1 MPRIESLPLPPGLRS
16 SPWTGVGDVYEVQE
30 HLLLHYLGVKTGQ
43 DARVLPYKSAGSG
56 GVWTCGFWAQPNW
69 PWSHRHITWPAG
81 RFFLYMLSHP
91 GSPWD
96 LAVGSKTCHL
106 ILSSCRSVR
115 PEVGEAMAQVGGSRW
130 DVSTVLGAS
139 AALCGHLGGGESAS
153 ERRGILWRWRG
164 PSGLR
169 WVWRNGRG
177 PHLDVKG
184 EGLSRIHERGEA
196 QRDT

>member
-96 LAVGSKTCHL
+96 LALGSKTCHL

-139 AALCGHLGGGESAS
+139 AALCGHLGGGE
-153 ERRGILWRWRG
+153 RVGFGIRQ
-164 PSGLR
+164 S
-169 WVWRNGRG
+169 WVSSLAM
-177 PHLDVKG
+177 PHLAKSLHFSAPVSSSAKWG
-184 EGLSRIHERGEA
+184 QGNTSL
-196 QRDT
+196 